1 MGNVYCP
8 ACTRVIQL
16 PKEIKVQDLI
26 NCPHCSS
33 MLEYVSQDPPN
44 LDWAEDPQVYPSH
57 RLLKQNY

>member
-1 MGNVYCP
+1 MGNVYCL

-16 PKEIKVQDLI
+16 PMEIKVQDLI